1 MPNGAT
7 WSDAEKKKRLL
18 VLVNP
23 AAGKGNDVSAYERDV
38 APVLECA
45 FDRARIDV
53 VVTTRRGEAQER
65 VASMDLQ
72 NTAAVVCVGGDGTIA
87 EVFNGLMSRGGAAEK
102 FPIGMIP
109 AGSGNAIAKSLAHA
123 GGEPCDRASAALA
136 VARGHIAPAG
146 NGDAAATAATASVMH
161 SLLSFSWGFFADVDI
176 ESETMRWLGG
186 LRFTIQAIVR
196 ILFLRRYSAK
206 LRFKPLAITPDAVPA
221 GKKSKELAIGQEP
234 KEAAAVAA
242 MDGAS
247 AGDAIAD
254 RPGWR
259 EIEGDVQGLW
269 ALNLP
274 WGGEDMYA
282 APGAAPDDGCYD
294 LLVIAGASRLS
305 LLGLLLIFDGGAH
318 CTHPAVTYV
327 KASAFEL
334 DPGPSHT
341 GKGGF
346 IAVDGE
352 LVARADGKWGRTRRQ
367 ARSPSHWSPY
377 DPVGV
382 VNADP

>member
-1 MPNGAT
+1 MSGQRVGSLSIT
-7 WSDAEKKKRLL
+7 RTRSGRKITS
-18 VLVNP
+18 P
-23 AAGKGNDVSAYERDV
+23 AAA
-38 APVLECA
+38 
-45 FDRARIDV
+45 
-53 VVTTRRGEAQER
+53 
-65 VASMDLQ
+65 
-72 NTAAVVCVGGDGTIA
+72 
-87 EVFNGLMSRGGAAEK
+87 GLG
-102 FPIGMIP
+102 PT
-109 AGSGNAIAKSLAHA
+109 AGSS
-123 GGEPCDRASAALA
+123 
-136 VARGHIAPAG
+136 AG

-221 GKKSKELAIGQEP
+221 GKKSKELAIGQGAFYTLVPIRPRPRGERRSLRTFAVVSLRPPLAFNPDTPRRLSTPPDAFQLHPDIASYGTAQVSLNLRGYKEP